1 MKAENEISY
10 KIRGILFNVYN
21 KLGPGLFES
30 VYEEIIAFE
39 LKKNGIQFQR
49 QKSLPVIWEQVKL
62 DHGFRAD
69 LIIENKVIVEL
80 KSVEKLAP
88 IHTMQLLTYLR
99 VSDLKLGLLINF
111 NDSPLFIKRLVNH
124 L

>member
-1 MKAENEISY
+1 MKAENQISY
-10 KIRGILFNVYN
+10 KIRGILFDVYN

-49 QKSLPVIWEQVKL
+49 QKALPVIWKQVKL

-69 LIIENKVIVEL
+69 L
-80 KSVEKLAP
+80 
-88 IHTMQLLTYLR
+88 
-99 VSDLKLGLLINF
+99 
-111 NDSPLFIKRLVNH
+111 NH
-124 L
+124 PKGCQCTA